1 MKITI
6 LTSSREHPVNG
17 WLNKWKAK
25 HCKVHSIDLV
35 YDKAQLSGGD
45 ILFLISC
52 SELIFRKDRDKFNST
67 LVIHASDLP
76 QGRGWSPH
84 VWEIINGSTRLTLTL
99 LEAEDEVDSG
109 NIWKKKCIEIPKTAL
124 YDEINQ
130 LIFQAELELMDFAI
144 NEFERVQPQKQDL
157 TKEVT
162 YWPRR
167 RPENSELDITK
178 SIDEQFDLIR
188 VCDPNR
194 FPAFF
199 YKNGRKFYITLTAA
213 DDDE

>member
-1 MKITI
+1 MNITI
-6 LTSSREHPVNG
+6 LTSSSEHPVNA
-17 WLNKWKAK
+17 WLNDWITK
-25 HCKVHSIDLV
+25 HCRAHTIDLV
-35 YDKAQLSGGD
+35 YDKALLKGGD

-52 SELIFRKDRDKFNST
+52 SELISKKDRAKYKAT

-84 VWEIINGSTRLTLTL
+84 VWEILNGASRLTLSL

-109 NIWKKKCIEIPKTAL
+109 DIWKKICIEIPKTAL

-130 LIFQAELELMDFAI
+130 LIFQAELELMDFAVD
-144 NEFERVQPQKQDL
+144 EFDRVQPQKQEN
-157 TKEVT
+157 TIEVT

-178 SIDEQFDLIR
+178 TIDEQFDLIR
-188 VCDPNR
+188 VCDPDR

-199 YKNGRKFYITLTAA
+199 FKNGRKFYLTLTAA
-213 DDDE
+213 DHDE